1 MSEYYN
7 KITSAAKYI
16 NEKLKNQ
23 TPKIGLILGSGW
35 GSIIG
40 SVKNSITIPYS
51 EVPEMAVSTTP
62 GHAGEW
68 ICGNIGNKCVIVMNG
83 RLHPYEGHSLKD
95 VVMPVYMMKELGVK
109 TLIVTTQPAL

>member
-40 SVKNSITIPYS
+40 
-51 EVPEMAVSTTP
+51 
-62 GHAGEW
+62 
-68 ICGNIGNKCVIVMNG
+68 
-83 RLHPYEGHSLKD
+83 
-95 VVMPVYMMKELGVK
+95 
-109 TLIVTTQPAL
+109 

>member
-40 SVKNSITIPYS
+40 SVENSITIPYS
-51 EVPEMAVSTTP
+51 EVPEMAVSTSGT
-62 GHAGEW
+62 
-68 ICGNIGNKCVIVMNG
+68 
-83 RLHPYEGHSLKD
+83 RR
-95 VVMPVYMMKELGVK
+95 
-109 TLIVTTQPAL
+109 